1 MTAIRVNSSSC
12 ATAKVAAA
20 VLVAAG
26 VAGCSGMQ
34 RQEHHAQLQSGLLDG
49 AQVSDW
55 TRARADRLVVGE
67 NTLEISRG
75 DAAFDF
81 DTGKSFYRLLE
92 LPAAPRPLTIQFAS
106 VLAKKDPGFFQ
117 PDFLLLDRD
126 RRVVRAIQG
135 PLKTAQ
141 PVQIP
146 PFRYVLPGVVVIRE
160 LAQDSAF
167 LLVRTTRE
175 LLGSAVY
182 IEGPHFVPGSG
193 AVMTIPAYSP
203 IPAWPVGTM
212 WIDIAA
218 RKSAG

>member
-1 MTAIRVNSSSC
+1 MTQLRVNSSIS
-12 ATAKVAAA
+12 ATAKLAAA
-20 VLVAAG
+20 MLVAACF
-26 VAGCSGMQ
+26 AGCSGMQ
-34 RQEHHAQLQSGLLDG
+34 RPERHAQLHSGLLDG

-67 NTLEISRG
+67 NTLEISTR
-75 DAAFDF
+75 DPAFDF

-92 LPAAPRPLTIQFAS
+92 LPAAPRPLTIRFAS
-106 VLAKKDPGFFQ
+106 VFAKRDPGFFQ
-117 PDFLLLDRD
+117 PDFLVLDRD
-126 RRVVRAIQG
+126 RKVVRTIQG

-146 PFRYVLPGVVVIRE
+146 PFRYVLPGVIVIRE
-160 LAQDSAF
+160 GAQDSAF

-193 AVMTIPAYSP
+193 TTFTIPAYSP

-218 RKSAG
+218 RRNG